1 MARNKIVEV
10 PRNAFVEADVA
21 ESVLLIDARNYYR
34 TLYRALSQAQSYAL
48 VSGWQFETGVPLLRG
63 ADAEHAEY
71 PLKFLEFLAAC
82 CAARPTL
89 KIYLLAWEYS
99 FVYAKEREWGQAE
112 KFNQAHP
119 NISFQWDPHPVG
131 SASHHQKFVVVDGA
145 LGFLGGIDICDA
157 RWDDCDHR
165 AEHPD
170 RVNVVGDPCK
180 PYHDL
185 QAGVRGEIVA
195 SLEQIF
201 VERWQRATEQ
211 ALELPAL
218 GADERARFDLLELSG
233 GRAEPIQASRAAL
246 SRTQVDPRAESAHI
260 GEVQR
265 LFSDAIAAAERS
277 IYAETQYFTSR
288 AVAKMFIARMRDQ
301 ALPKLD
307 MVVVLPHGAD
317 TPLEKL
323 ALEDAQ
329 EGVLQ
334 TLLDTAR
341 ETGHE
346 LRLIYPASRTEDGGE
361 KPTFIH
367 SKVLI
372 VDDCLLM
379 TGSPNFTERSVAL
392 DTELA
397 ISWQST
403 TDGDPLSRSIAA
415 IRSTLLA
422 EHSGVSAKEFAA
434 PRGLCAVIDRLLER
448 GDTRLRR
455 REVLEAGPLGPLFA
469 ELFDPGDAALA
480 DVPLA

>member
-1 MARNKIVEV
+1 MATNKIVEV
-10 PRNAFVEADVA
+10 PRNAFVEADV
-21 ESVLLIDARNYYR
+21 EQSVLLIDARNYYR
-34 TLYRALSQAQSYAL
+34 TLYRAISRAHGYAL

-71 PLKFLEFLAAC
+71 PVKFLDFLVAC
-82 CAARPTL
+82 CEARPTL

-119 NISFQWDPHPVG
+119 NISFLWDPHPLG

-145 LGFLGGIDICDA
+145 VGFLGGIDICDA

-170 RVNVVGDPCK
+170 RVNVAGDPCK

-185 QAGVRGEIVA
+185 QAGVGGEIVA
-195 SLEQIF
+195 SLERIF
-201 VERWQRATEQ
+201 VERWQRASEQ
-211 ALELPAL
+211 PLELPAL
-218 GADERARFDLLELSG
+218 DGQRARFDLLEMSG
-233 GRAEPIQASRAAL
+233 GCAEVIQASRAAL

-265 LFSDAIAAAERS
+265 LFADAIAAAERS

-301 ALPKLD
+301 ARPKLD
-307 MVVVLPHGAD
+307 IVVVLPHGAD

-334 TLLDTAR
+334 ALLDTAR

-346 LRLIYPASRTEDGGE
+346 LRLIYPASRMEDGGE

-372 VDDCLLM
+372 VDDRLLL

-392 DTELA
+392 DTELT

-403 TDGDPLSRSIAA
+403 ADGDAVSRSIET
-415 IRSTLLA
+415 IRTKLLS
-422 EHSGVSAKEFAA
+422 EHSGVSADEFAA
-434 PRGLCAVIDRLLER
+434 PRRLCAVIDELLAR
-448 GDTRLRR
+448 GDTRLRQ

-480 DVPLA
+480 DAPLP

>member
-10 PRNAFVEADVA
+10 PRNAFVEADA
-21 ESVLLIDARNYYR
+21 EQSLILIDARNYYR
-34 TLYRALSQAQSYAL
+34 TLYRTISRARSYVL

-63 ADAEHAEY
+63 SDAQHAEH
-71 PLKFLEFLAAC
+71 PVKFLEFLVAC
-82 CAARPTL
+82 CEARPSL
-89 KIYLLAWEYS
+89 RIYLLAWEYS
-99 FVYAKEREWGQAE
+99 FVYAREREWGQAE

-145 LGFLGGIDICDA
+145 AGFLGGIDICDA

-170 RVNVVGDPCK
+170 RVNVAGDPCK

-185 QAGVRGEIVA
+185 QAGVSGEIVA
-195 SLEQIF
+195 SLERIF
-201 VERWQRATEQ
+201 AERWQRAREQ
-211 ALELPAL
+211 PLELPAL
-218 GADERARFDLLELSG
+218 DAAERARFDLRELSDG
-233 GRAEPIQASRAAL
+233 SAEVIAAERAAL

-265 LFSDAIAAAERS
+265 LFADAIAAAERS

-288 AVAKMFIARMRDQ
+288 AVAKMFIARMRDP
-301 ALPKLD
+301 ARPKLD
-307 MVVVLPHGAD
+307 IVVVLPHGAD

-334 TLLDTAR
+334 ALLDTAR

-372 VDDCLLM
+372 VDDRLLL

-397 ISWQST
+397 ISWQSLAE
-403 TDGDPLSRSIAA
+403 GDAVSRSIDR
-415 IRSTLLA
+415 IRTTLLC
-422 EHSGVSAKEFAA
+422 EHSGVGADEFAG
-434 PRGLCAVIDRLLER
+434 PDGLCRAIDRLLER

-455 REVLEAGPLGPLFA
+455 REVLDAGPLGPLFA
-469 ELFDPGDAALA
+469 ELFDPGDAAVA
-480 DVPLA
+480 DAPLP

>member
-10 PRNAFVEADVA
+10 PRNAFVEADV
-21 ESVLLIDARNYYR
+21 EQSVLLIDARNYYR
-34 TLYRALSQAQSYAL
+34 TLYRALSQAHGYAL

-63 ADAEHAEY
+63 KDAEHAEH
-71 PLKFLEFLAAC
+71 PLKFLEFLVAC
-82 CAARPTL
+82 CEARPAL

-119 NISFQWDPHPVG
+119 NIVFRWDPHPLG
-131 SASHHQKFVVVDGA
+131 NASHHQKFVVVDGA
-145 LGFLGGIDICDA
+145 VGFLGGIDICDA

-170 RVNVVGDPCK
+170 RVNVAGDPCK

-185 QAGVRGEIVA
+185 QAGVGGDIVA
-195 SLEQIF
+195 SLARIF

-211 ALELPAL
+211 PLQLPAL
-218 GADERARFDLLELSG
+218 DPGERARFDLLELSG
-233 GRAEPIQASRAAL
+233 DCAEPILASRAAL

-265 LFSDAIAAAERS
+265 LFADAIAAAERS

-288 AVAKMFIARMRDQ
+288 AVAKMFIARMRDA

-307 MVVVLPHGAD
+307 IVVVLPHGAD

-334 TLLDTAR
+334 ALLDTAR

-346 LRLIYPASRTEDGGE
+346 LRLLYPASRTEDGGE

-372 VDDCLLM
+372 VDNRLLM

-397 ISWQST
+397 ISWQSAQ
-403 TDGDPLSRSIAA
+403 DGDPLSRSIEK
-415 IRSTLLA
+415 IRSKLLC
-422 EHSGVSAKEFAA
+422 EHSGVSADEFAA
-434 PRGLCAVIDRLLER
+434 PRRLCAVIDQLLER

-455 REVLEAGPLGPLFA
+455 REVLEPGPLGPLFA
-469 ELFDPGDAALA
+469 ELFDPGDDALA
-480 DVPLA
+480 NAPLP